1 MTFYLLIHVRKLSVT
16 CNTWISTGF
25 GYQGTRVMLHVADYS
40 LDSLDTGKLMDYAV
54 ELTQTRN
61 KYKQIRVYP

>member
-1 MTFYLLIHVRKLSVT
+1 
-16 CNTWISTGF
+16 
-25 GYQGTRVMLHVADYS
+25 MLHVADYS

-61 KYKQIRVYP
+61 KYKQIRSYS